1 MPALNASLSIEA
13 KNKNIHSRSMKI
25 YPNQAPQ
32 CAPRLPA
39 KRQTAYT
46 VVLKLLCSLVL
57 VCGAFTSAQAE
68 TITLVSEDNWYPYA
82 ALRNGKVS
90 GFTVDIIEAAYAK
103 SGITVEFVS
112 APYSRCLMMTKSGK
126 TLGCFNSLNDA
137 SLASDFLFH
146 HEPLF
151 KAVIGIYAKE
161 KTQEKSL
168 KAIDLR
174 GYRVGVTHEYTYGEK
189 IESDKKIIREVAPS
203 DLSSLRKLTMGR
215 SDYSLVY
222 TRVADYLQTA
232 YPAELKGKVQQVG
245 VALEDKLFVSFS
257 KMRPDAA
264 RYAALLDQGLLAIR
278 ADGTYR
284 KLEKKW
290 ETPSP

>member
-1 MPALNASLSIEA
+1 
-13 KNKNIHSRSMKI
+13 MKK
-25 YPNQAPQ
+25 YQSPSPQ

-39 KRQTAYT
+39 KRQTAFT
-46 VVLKLLCSLVL
+46 VVLNLLCSLVL
-57 VCGAFTSAQAE
+57 ACGVFTSAQAE
-68 TITLVSEDNWYPYA
+68 TITLISEDNWYPYA
-82 ALRNGKVS
+82 ALKNGKID
-90 GFTVDIIEAAYAK
+90 GFAVDVIQAAFAKAGIEVKFA
-103 SGITVEFVS
+103 S
-112 APYSRCLMMTKSGK
+112 APYSRCLMMTKNGK
-126 TLGCFNSLNDA
+126 ALGCFNSLNDA

-161 KTQEKSL
+161 KTQKKPL

-174 GYRVGVTHEYTYGEK
+174 GYRVGVTHEYTYGDK
-189 IESDKKIIREVAPS
+189 IENDKKIIREVAPS
-203 DLSSLRKLTMGR
+203 DLSSLRKLIVGR

-222 TRVADYLQTA
+222 TRVADYLQIA
-232 YPAELKGKVQQVG
+232 YPNELKGKLSQVG

-257 KMRPDAA
+257 KVWPDSA
-264 RYAALLDQGLLAIR
+264 RYAVLLDQGLLAIR
-278 ADGTYR
+278 ADGTYK